1 MSETILIGGTQFP
14 VECTCR
20 GRQGKRIKSKDA
32 DLYSILSSR
41 YKGPY
46 TPVDSETHEKLPTMF
61 GVDKLETAEGQMNC
75 CVVYDDIS
83 HPGGAVIDNN
93 GTVVVETKTWG
104 DAFAV
109 SSALNRLPLS
119 ITDGS
124 LLGLSP
130 SHGVAKTCKDDKFAF
145 WCIQV
150 PMVDI
155 NDRSCVKWQSY
166 VAPFYKRNELPNTL
180 KNPIAAL
187 RFHSVNGASKV
198 IDIINGM
205 LNTIAEDRGRNI
217 TNLVR
222 NGHSDPT
229 KPFSTLVVTADWKQA
244 KPVMIKYAYNVL
256 S

>member
-20 GRQGKRIKSKDA
+20 GRQGKRTRSEDVN
-32 DLYSILSSR
+32 LYSILSGK

-46 TPVDSETHEKLPTMF
+46 VPVDSESHEKLPTMF
-61 GVDKLETAEGQMNC
+61 GVDRLETAEGPKNC
-75 CVVYDDIS
+75 CVVYDDINHS
-83 HPGGAVIDNN
+83 GGAVVDSN
-93 GTVVVETKTWG
+93 GVVVVETKTWG

-119 ITDGS
+119 IKDGD

-130 SHGVAKTCKDDKFAF
+130 SHGGGKVCKDDKFSF

-150 PMVDI
+150 PVVDTK
-155 NDRSCVKWQSY
+155 DKSRVMWMSY
-166 VAPFYKRNELPNTL
+166 VCPFYKRNELPVVS
-180 KNPIAAL
+180 KNPMASL
-187 RFHSVNGASKV
+187 RFRTSKGASKV
-198 IDIINGM
+198 IDIINDLLG
-205 LNTIAEDRGRNI
+205 TIQEDRGKNI
-217 TNLVR
+217 VNETR
-222 NGHSDPT
+222 AGHDNPE
-229 KPFSTLVVTADWKQA
+229 KPASTLVVTTDWKQA